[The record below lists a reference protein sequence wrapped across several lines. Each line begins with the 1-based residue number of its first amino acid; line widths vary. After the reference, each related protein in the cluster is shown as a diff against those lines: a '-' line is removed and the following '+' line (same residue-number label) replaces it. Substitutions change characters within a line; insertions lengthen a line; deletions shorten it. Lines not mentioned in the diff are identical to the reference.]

1 MNAITTSIITIGDE
15 LLIGQ
20 TIDTNSAFIGQELNK
35 AGIWLKRRIAVGDVR
50 EEILEAL
57 EAQSRDNHILIITG
71 GLGPTADDITK
82 PALREYF
89 NSGVRIDEGALQN
102 VRDIFGRF
110 GRTPA
115 DVNLKQA
122 EVPDNCTVLPNR
134 MGTAPGMWF
143 EKDNVIYISLPGV
156 PHEMKGL
163 ITDSV
168 LPALKERFELP
179 VISHRTAL
187 TSGKGESDLAA
198 HIATFEEALPPW
210 IKLAYLP
217 SYGTVR
223 LRLTAR
229 GDEESLVNGELDRQF
244 ATLRALV
251 ADWLV
256 ADEDIS
262 ITEAL
267 HRLLKARGKTV
278 GTAESCT
285 GGYLARLL
293 TEPAGA
299 SAVYKG
305 SIVAYANE
313 IKEKALGVPAEI
325 LQQHGA
331 VSEETVRAM
340 VAGALRILATDYAVA
355 TSGIMGPSGGTDQ
368 KPVGTIW
375 IAVGN
380 RERTETLLLNY
391 RFDRARN
398 MELTANTALNFLRKF
413 VLATSLEVGSGK
425 LEVYNQ

>member
-1 MNAITTSIITIGDE
+1 MKPITASIITIGDE

-20 TIDTNSAFIGQELNK
+20 TIDTNSAFIGQELNR

-50 EEILEAL
+50 EEILETL
-57 EAQSRDNHILIITG
+57 EAQSRDNDILILTG

-89 NSGVRIDEGALQN
+89 GAGIRTDAAALQN
-102 VRDIFGRF
+102 VHDIFARF
-110 GRTPA
+110 GRTPSE
-115 DVNLKQA
+115 VNLKQA
-122 EVPDNCTVLPNR
+122 EVPDCCTVLPNR
-134 MGTAPGMWF
+134 RGTAPGMWF
-143 EKDNVIYISLPGV
+143 EKAGVIYVSLPGV

-168 LPALKERFELP
+168 LPKLLERFTLP
-179 VISHRTAL
+179 VIAHRTAV
-187 TSGKGESDLAA
+187 TAGKGESDLAA
-198 HIATFEEALPPW
+198 HIAAFEAALPEW

-217 SYGTVR
+217 SFGLVR

-229 GDEESLVNGELDRQF
+229 GDDEATVHAELDRRF
-244 ATLRALV
+244 AQLKEATSE
-251 ADWLV
+251 WLV

-262 ITEAL
+262 LTETL
-267 HRLLKARGKTV
+267 HRLLKSRGKTV

-299 SAVYKG
+299 STIFKG
-305 SIVAYANE
+305 SVVAYANE
-313 IKEKALGVPAEI
+313 IKESVLAVPADV
-325 LQQHGA
+325 LRAHGA
-331 VSEETVRAM
+331 VSEQAVRAM
-340 VAGALRILATDYAVA
+340 VAGGLKVLGADYVVA
-355 TSGIMGPSGGTDQ
+355 TSGIMGPSGGTDA

-375 IAVGN
+375 IGVGN
-380 RERTETLLLNY
+380 SARTETLLLNY

-413 VLATSLEVGSGK
+413 IKADL
-425 LEVYNQ
+425 